1 MTLLA
6 FASGLFAGIGTAVL
20 LLYNGAL
27 LGVVA
32 GLSAVNG
39 RLGTAIE
46 LLTPHGVLELSCIVV
61 TAAAGARVGWSL
73 IDPGPRPRATA
84 LVQSAR
90 SSVGLVLGTAPWL
103 VLAGLI
109 EGFVTPERIG
119 VGPAVVLGCGVAALY
134 WGLVIALGRPG
145 RRG

>member
-1 MTLLA
+1 MRDPGAAGTLLPGQFQGAGAPSTHPADLSAATSALSSSIFTNNIRVTLLA

-46 LLTPHGVLELSCIVV
+46 LLVPHGVLELSCIVV
-61 TAAAGARVGWSL
+61 TAAAGRGW
-73 IDPGPRPRATA
+73 G
-84 LVQSAR
+84 
-90 SSVGLVLGTAPWL
+90 
-103 VLAGLI
+103 
-109 EGFVTPERIG
+109 
-119 VGPAVVLGCGVAALY
+119 
-134 WGLVIALGRPG
+134 GR
-145 RRG
+145 